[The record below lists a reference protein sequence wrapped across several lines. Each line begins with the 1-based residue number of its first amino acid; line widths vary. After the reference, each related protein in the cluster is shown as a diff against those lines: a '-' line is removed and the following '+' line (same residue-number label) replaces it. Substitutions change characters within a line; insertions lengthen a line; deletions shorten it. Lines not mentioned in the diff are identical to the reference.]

1 MENKKQATGSSSSL
15 EHLLSPKDPS
25 SSSSSTSAIL
35 GSIFPAPPKVP
46 GRDYSHSGIGG
57 SWDNYHA
64 KSANPDHTTYG
75 KGQSSGSTTNK
86 DRNTSFYHNETVEPS
101 YLSSSIYYGGQEN
114 YSPRNKPT
122 AAPQY
127 FKKEGEDDDPNGNNS
142 SGASRGNWFTVLLT
156 PQSITMQKYHPN
168 AEHDNLNNLITMEK

>member
-1 MENKKQATGSSSSL
+1 MENKEASDQLVFFL

-25 SSSSSTSAIL
+25 SSSSNKRNSREYFPGTSQ
-35 GSIFPAPPKVP
+35 
-46 GRDYSHSGIGG
+46 GRERLQPLRNWRS
-57 SWDNYHA
+57 YHIW
-64 KSANPDHTTYG
+64 

-142 SGASRGNWFTVLLT
+142 SGASRGNWWQGSL
-156 PQSITMQKYHPN
+156 YY
-168 AEHDNLNNLITMEK
+168 